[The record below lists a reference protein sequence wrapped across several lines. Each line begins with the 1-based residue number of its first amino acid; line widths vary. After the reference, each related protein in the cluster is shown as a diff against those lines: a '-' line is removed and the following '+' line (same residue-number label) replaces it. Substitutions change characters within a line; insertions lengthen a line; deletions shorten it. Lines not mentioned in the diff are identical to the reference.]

1 MNVTTN
7 RTHSRQF
14 AGYSAS
20 ETLAETVLCTLNPEQ
35 FKGKLQQTG
44 EIGLDPIK
52 AYQILQNPN
61 TEHIF
66 CVSNCVR
73 FEEQQS
79 QHILAVMYG
88 G

>member
-1 MNVTTN
+1 MLPPTEHTAG
-7 RTHSRQF
+7 TF

-35 FKGKLQQTG
+35 FKGKLQQAG
-44 EIGLDPIK
+44 EIGLDAIK
-52 AYQILQNPN
+52 VYQILQNTN

-66 CVSNCVR
+66 CVTNSVR
-73 FEEQQS
+73 FEEQQN
-79 QHILAVMYG
+79 QHILAVRYG